1 MGKEIIT
8 FGDMEVEEKNKFHH
22 RKNLIL
28 LEDVD
33 TKKIQASNMVSS
45 SEKKKKY
52 FIGYK
57 YDDIKIKPLLKML
70 PKKVCLCKKL

>member
-1 MGKEIIT
+1 MSKEIIT

-45 SEKKKKY
+45 SEKKKEIFY
-52 FIGYK
+52 WLQI
-57 YDDIKIKPLLKML
+57 
-70 PKKVCLCKKL
+70 